1 VVRRVRCLVV
11 VPVGDLAA
19 QVYKVFSDYCQH
31 TELKVGLIL
40 GRLVVLEFGLR
51 SIFAGL
57 GLRLGLEQKGLGLET
72 AGHGLGLGK
81 ICNQV
86 QFQFS
91 LCTFAVICLGRVT
104 FCQPL
109 SYTQPKICYLLSI
122 FCGIN
127 TWICLFLFLFYWYI
141 LQ

>member
-51 SIFAGL
+51 SISGL
-57 GLRLGLEQKGLGLET
+57 RLRLGLEQKGLGLET

-86 QFQFS
+86 HFQFS
-91 LCTFAVICLGRVT
+91 LCTAH
-104 FCQPL
+104 
-109 SYTQPKICYLLSI
+109 
-122 FCGIN
+122 
-127 TWICLFLFLFYWYI
+127 